1 MREQKSLGKRGLAA
15 RTDFANHFPSTNLNG
30 AATMMAGRQQGMK
43 MTAKER
49 AQADLP
55 DKLSRD
61 DILQILEERTQS
73 AQNELAGRSDAGPD
87 VLYYLASKGAAAI
100 RRAVAANMGTPA
112 RANRLLADDDDDDVR
127 AELARKIGRL
137 MPDLAREESEKL
149 RALTI
154 ETLEKLAADQLPRV
168 RAILAEEIKAL
179 DCVPKRVVKMLAR
192 DTEMMVAAPI
202 LEYSPLLS
210 DGDLM
215 EIIATAKANEALS
228 AIARRRFLSA
238 NVSDAIATSLDIPA
252 VAALLAN
259 PNAQVREKALN
270 RIIEQAEKI
279 RSWHR
284 PLALRAELSKR
295 AIKRIASFVGAAL
308 IEKLSQRH
316 NLDEDTRQHLNRQ
329 LRLRIEAGDEAGAAE
344 DNARGMVAAALASGR
359 LDDNFV
365 ENAAENGRRD
375 VVVSALSVLGRAPEE
390 IVRRILQFGSA
401 KPVTALVW
409 RAGLPMRSAFKIQRF
424 IMKLPTDQ
432 LLPAR
437 DGVRFPLTDD
447 EMRWHLGY
455 FDVPV

>member
-1 MREQKSLGKRGLAA
+1 
-15 RTDFANHFPSTNLNG
+15 
-30 AATMMAGRQQGMK
+30 MMAGHQQGLK
-43 MTAKER
+43 MTAKDR
-49 AQADLP
+49 ANLDVQLP
-55 DKLSRD
+55 DRLSRD
-61 DILQILEERTQS
+61 DILQILEDRTQA

-100 RRAVAANMGTPA
+100 RRAVAANIGTPA
-112 RANRLLADDDDDDVR
+112 RANRLLADDADGDVR

-137 MPDLAREESEKL
+137 MPDLAQEESEKL
-149 RALTI
+149 RVLTI

-168 RAILAEEIKAL
+168 RAILAEEIKLL

-192 DTEMMVAAPI
+192 DAEMMVSAPI

-215 EIIATAKANEALS
+215 EIIATAKAKEALS

-259 PNAQVREKALN
+259 PNAAVREEALN
-270 RIIEQAEKI
+270 RIIEQAEKV
-279 RSWHR
+279 RAWHR
-284 PLALRAELSKR
+284 PLAVRVDLSQR
-295 AIKRIASFVGAAL
+295 AIRRIASFVGAAL

-329 LRLRIEAGDEAGAAE
+329 LRARIESGDAAGSAE
-344 DNARGMVAAALASGR
+344 DDARNIVAAAQASGR
-359 LDDNFV
+359 LDDAFI
-365 ENAAENGRRD
+365 ESAAENGRRD
-375 VVVSALSVLGRAPEE
+375 VVAAALAAIARVPEE

-401 KPVTALVW
+401 KPITALVW
-409 RAGLPMRSAFKIQRF
+409 RAGLPMRAAFKIQRF
-424 IMKLPTDQ
+424 VMKLPTDQ

-437 DGVRFPLTDD
+437 EGVRFPLTDD

-455 FDVPV
+455 FDVPL

>member
-1 MREQKSLGKRGLAA
+1 MPDQ
-15 RTDFANHFPSTNLNG
+15 
-30 AATMMAGRQQGMK
+30 QQGMK
-43 MTAKER
+43 MAAKLR
-49 AQADLP
+49 THLDAHLP
-55 DKLSRD
+55 DRLSRD
-61 DILQILEERTQS
+61 AILQILEDHTQ
-73 AQNELAGRSDAGPD
+73 ACQDELAGRTDAGPD

-100 RRAVAANMGTPA
+100 RRAVAANIATPP
-112 RANRLLADDDDDDVR
+112 RANHLLANDADGDVR

-137 MPDLAREESEKL
+137 MPDLAKEESEKL
-149 RALTI
+149 RELTI
-154 ETLEKLAADQLPRV
+154 QTLEKLAADQLPRV

-215 EIIATAKANEALS
+215 EIIASAKANEALS

-238 NVSDAIATSLDIPA
+238 SVSDAIATSLDIPA

-259 PNAQVREKALN
+259 PNADVREEALN
-270 RIIEQAEKI
+270 RIIDQAEKI

-284 PLALRAELSKR
+284 PLAVRVELSQR
-295 AIKRIASFVGAAL
+295 AIRRIASFVGAAL

-316 NLDEDTRQHLNRQ
+316 NLDEETRQHLNRQ
-329 LRLRIEAGDEAGAAE
+329 LRARIEAGDEAGAAE
-344 DNARGMVAAALASGR
+344 DNARTLVAAARASGK
-359 LDDNFV
+359 LDDAFV

-375 VVVSALSVLGRAPEE
+375 VVIAALSVLTRVPEE
-390 IVRRILQFGSA
+390 IVRRIMQFGSA

-409 RAGLPMRSAFKIQRF
+409 RAGLPMRAAFKIQRF

-437 DGVRFPLTDD
+437 EGVRFPLTDD
-447 EMRWHLGY
+447 EMRWHLEY

>member
-1 MREQKSLGKRGLAA
+1 
-15 RTDFANHFPSTNLNG
+15 
-30 AATMMAGRQQGMK
+30 